1 MDLYTYKATC
11 TRVIDGDTIVC
22 NIDMG
27 FYTQL
32 NEQTIRLARINA
44 PELPTV
50 EGYRSK
56 IRLQNLIEGKEIVI
70 KTEKI
75 KRGTNGFNI
84 FSGKDKFG
92 RWLGEIFYNSENISD
107 LLVKENLATNY

>member
-1 MDLYTYKATC
+1 MDLYTYKAIC
-11 TRVIDGDTIVC
+11 TRVIDGDTITC

-32 NEQTIRLARINA
+32 NEQTIRVARINT

-75 KRGTNGFNI
+75 RNKTNGFNT
-84 FSGKDKFG
+84 FSGKDKYG
-92 RWLGEIFYNSENISD
+92 RWLAEIFFNSENVGD
-107 LLVKENLATNY
+107 LLVKENLATNI

>member
-32 NEQTIRLARINA
+32 NDQTIRVARINA
-44 PELPTV
+44 PELPTA
-50 EGYRSK
+50 EGYRAK
-56 IRLQNLIEGKEIVI
+56 ARLQNLIEGKEIVI
-70 KTEKI
+70 KTEKS
-75 KRGTNGFNI
+75 KFKTNGFNI
-84 FSGKDKFG
+84 FSRKDKYG
-92 RWLGEIFYNSENISD
+92 RWLGEIYYNSENVGDI
-107 LLVKENLATNY
+107 LVKENLATYV